1 MNGLDGLQL
10 FGAASWSVIKKE
22 MSEPKIVSV
31 VAELCWIVGVQT
43 DVDEEVPPTRFELV
57 EY

>member
-1 MNGLDGLQL
+1 
-10 FGAASWSVIKKE
+10 

-31 VAELCWIVGVQT
+31 VAELYGIVGVQT
-43 DVDEEVPPTRFELV
+43 DVDEEVPPIRFELV